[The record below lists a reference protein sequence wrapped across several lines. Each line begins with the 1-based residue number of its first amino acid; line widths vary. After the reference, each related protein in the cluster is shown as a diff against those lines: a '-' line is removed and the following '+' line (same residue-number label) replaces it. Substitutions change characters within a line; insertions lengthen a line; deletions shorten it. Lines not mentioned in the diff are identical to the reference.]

1 MATVILTKHTDIM
14 QTKTVSKA
22 IAAAAMMAAATLAPA
37 TACGQDAKQLEAK
50 HAATIEKLMKEHGAK
65 VSVQVEKDGM
75 WYFALEQPQPTTV
88 PHVFGIADSTGKVVV
103 PIEYSSISY
112 MPAGGEGRVALALST
127 LEGQKAVP
135 LWHGATKPCFV
146 AAYENLITQ
155 LKSQG
160 DSYSF
165 FEGIVKNDIAKME
178 KLAKSGKL
186 DKIGEKC
193 LKLCKSPSNTAF
205 YSLDGAKSGGCNSV
219 YPSPLAGYIVV
230 GAHEVPYGL
239 AGRKVGYHLEADGD
253 STDAALFTADGRA
266 IVEGARQIVLF
277 DSVCYYT
284 KRTGGATRMGA
295 VHLADAS
302 QQVPCNFLEVGR
314 SKGRWLIKR
323 SECSPV
329 ELYDPAASYAAQ
341 WADEGERLFDSG
353 DYTGAIEWY
362 AANGTATPR
371 AKYIAGLALYER
383 ANAMVAQA
391 KYVAMLAGEKKYL
404 ETYSMPWLDNANLE
418 TAKALLTA
426 ADKMLNDYL
435 AADATFAKKAS
446 TTLQAAQTALAGMDA
461 LTAQQEKVEKDRKA
475 WEKEY
480 SKRAITGSST
490 NTFGSTTF
498 ITRQESLIS
507 ATKRAALSNFKE
519 KYEEK
524 EKLWKKEDKSLVA
537 AAEKLAGV
545 K

>member
-1 MATVILTKHTDIM
+1 MATVILTKHTDTM
-14 QTKTVSKA
+14 QTKAVSKA

-37 TACGQDAKQLEAK
+37 TASGQDAKQLEAK
-50 HAATIEKLMKEHGAK
+50 HAATIEKLKGELEAN
-65 VSVQVEKDGM
+65 VSVQVEQDGM
-75 WYFALEQPQPTTV
+75 WYFVLEQNAKPIFSSNI
-88 PHVFGIADSTGKVVV
+88 FGIADSTGKVVV
-103 PIEYSSISY
+103 PIEYTSISY
-112 MPAGGEGRVALALST
+112 LPAGSEGRVALALST

-135 LWHGATKPCFV
+135 LWHGATKPGFV
-146 AAYENLITQ
+146 ASFFYESLFTSFYGPEAEFQ
-155 LKSQG
+155 LKWKADTTHKHTQ
-160 DSYSF
+160 
-165 FEGIVKNDIAKME
+165 KLL
-178 KLAKSGKL
+178 KLAST
-186 DKIGEKC
+186 
-193 LKLCKSPSNTAF
+193 PSNTAF

-219 YPSPLAGYIVV
+219 YPAPLAGYIVV

-253 STDAALFTADGRA
+253 SVDAALFTADGRA

-284 KRTGGATRMGA
+284 KRVDGATRMGA

-404 ETYSMPWLDNANLE
+404 ETYSMPWLGNANLE

-480 SKRAITGSST
+480 KKPVFNDSQNST
-490 NTFGSTTF
+490 YGWGGGMTRSVTT
-498 ITRQESLIS
+498 RYESLIS
-507 ATKRAALSNFKE
+507 GTKRAALSNFKE

-524 EKLWKKEDKSLVA
+524 EKLWKKEDKRLVA
-537 AAEKLAGV
+537 AAGKLAGG